1 MAFLRAVWAREPGHE
16 GIVVPDPVPPII
28 VAANGPKMAAVAGR
42 CADAVNFHD
51 WQSDLPGAIAAAWAA
66 AREVG
71 NAAFVVTLEVPFEE
85 EWLRADSKERQEVES
100 LGVSR
105 VMARWSSA
113 LGVDAIQ
120 RAAAWTDTA

>member
-1 MAFLRAVWAREPGHE
+1 
-16 GIVVPDPVPPII
+16 
-28 VAANGPKMAAVAGR
+28 
-42 CADAVNFHD
+42 
-51 WQSDLPGAIAAAWAA
+51 
-66 AREVG
+66 VG
-71 NAAFVVTLEVPFEE
+71 NDAFVVTLEVPFEE

>member
-1 MAFLRAVWAREPGHE
+1 M
-16 GIVVPDPVPPII
+16 
-28 VAANGPKMAAVAGR
+28 
-42 CADAVNFHD
+42 
-51 WQSDLPGAIAAAWAA
+51 
-66 AREVG
+66 
-71 NAAFVVTLEVPFEE
+71 TLEVPFEE